1 MKEVIKVKDIIN
13 EKLPF
18 IPTCP
23 NCKYVVAVEKDEV
36 GGYHVKCGKCNSDWE
51 TSPFTNEHDE
61 AEWLEKFNNSCVKA
75 NNPTESHVT
84 CKSDMKVLLE
94 IAHSSEKLREAY
106 DLVCKAHDLINE
118 DKVAR
123 QYIKFNAEISW
134 RHFVWDILMK
144 HYNIDNPDSKDVYFL
159 RAFDYY
165 GIHPGMYIGEG
176 NDGN

>member
-1 MKEVIKVKDIIN
+1 MIWFRIIKYMKEVINVKEVIN

-18 IPTCP
+18 IPTC
-23 NCKYVVAVEKDEV
+23 
-36 GGYHVKCGKCNSDWE
+36 S
-51 TSPFTNEHDE
+51 
-61 AEWLEKFNNSCVKA
+61 
-75 NNPTESHVT
+75 TESPVT

-94 IAHSSEKLREAY
+94 IAHSSETLKKAY
-106 DLVCKAHDLINE
+106 DLVCQAHDLINE

-144 HYNIDNPDSKDVYFL
+144 QYNMDNPDSKDVHFL